1 MCRCGTIW
9 GVLPVQGIS
18 RSSASSWDLRTE
30 IVGLG
35 FLRGRRGWCL
45 DPFPHSQVGV
55 RKISPHCC
63 MRWASSL
70 QDFPSEWRQG
80 QNLPRRYLTSLDLF
94 EISDKSA
101 GKELKGDSSW
111 LSRKLF
117 FIPYIFPFTLSGV
130 RLRALLLVITVLSSA
145 VKQGSLTFPWAPFT
159 SGKLSAL
166 PWDCPVPG
174 RGWLVTLAPLLFRN

>member
-1 MCRCGTIW
+1 MWDHLGCA
-9 GVLPVQGIS
+9 
-18 RSSASSWDLRTE
+18 ASPRHFQKLSQF
-30 IVGLG
+30 LG
-35 FLRGRRGWCL
+35 FQDRNCGFGVSQRKEGLVFGSI
-45 DPFPHSQVGV
+45 PTSQVGV

-63 MRWASSL
+63 LRWASSL

-80 QNLPRRYLTSLDLF
+80 QNLPSRYLTSLDLF

-111 LSRKLF
+111 LSGKLF